1 MAKENPDEKN
11 RLTIYL
17 SEDVAGRLK
26 LAAARQKRAASDLA
40 AELLGKYLPH
50 LEVRERKKKI
60 NIPYA

>member
-17 SEDVAGRLK
+17 PEDVAGRLK

-40 AELLGKYLPH
+40 AELLDKYLPH
-50 LEVRERKKKI
+50 LEVREGKKKT